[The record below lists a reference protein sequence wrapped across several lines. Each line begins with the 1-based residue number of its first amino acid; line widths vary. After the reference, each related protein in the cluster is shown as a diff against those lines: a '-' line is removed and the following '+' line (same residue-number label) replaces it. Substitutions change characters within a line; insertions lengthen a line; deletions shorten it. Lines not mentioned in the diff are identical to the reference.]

1 MAEDIR
7 SMRIEL
13 SMKDM
18 GIQRTVGQINKS
30 FRALKSEVS
39 TSSKKLQYGEKSVAS
54 YEKNVKDLTLAHK
67 ASRQNLKELTRQ
79 YHEVGKAQG
88 YSSSQ
93 ALGLQKS
100 ISDQE
105 REMHFLGR
113 QIVNTTNEM
122 NEFKTAQKV
131 DNTSWAKMGKGF
143 EGMSTKIRGVS
154 TQMAEIGSSLTN
166 KITKPALIAGAAM
179 GGITAKLGFD
189 RLVGLDTAK
198 AKLEGLG
205 YSTKEVGS
213 ITGQVTNA
221 IKGGMTTMAEGTDV
235 AAGALAAG
243 VKEGKELEHYIKLV
257 GDAAVGSNRPVSE
270 MAMIFNRVQGQGK
283 LMTQELNM
291 VEEGMPGFSNAMAKH
306 LGVSYDAFREMVTA
320 GEVSAKDFTTVM
332 DDFAGGMAGAYS
344 KSWQGMVQNTKAYV
358 GMIGESLLS
367 GVFEQA
373 KGSLHEFEKL
383 LQSDG
388 AQKWASQT
396 GVKLANA
403 FTVIANGISGV
414 VKWWNGLGSTT
425 QSVLGGIVKWSALT
439 LVAVGPLLS
448 IFSKIGFVVAGVF
461 GPFGKFLGIMGKVA
475 VASKSAGGIIAGIT
489 TLFPKLGM
497 ALTLATG
504 PVGLTIAAI
513 VALGAA
519 FVIAYKKSETFRNI
533 VNGAIS
539 GVVAGFKILWSGIMT
554 VLTPIGNAISKFGRE
569 LAKTFGQFWAE
580 NGPQFMEALNNIK
593 IGFMAVWSFL
603 KPIFSGIGSLFK
615 SVFGGILSFVQFM
628 MPAIQVLFKAG
639 WAIIKY
645 IFVSTW
651 EAIKGVVNGGLK
663 VIMGLIQVFSGLFTG
678 NFKLMWSGV
687 KNIFFGSLQ
696 FIWNLVQLWFVGKI
710 FGVFKLG
717 FKLIKSIVSGSL
729 GSVKGTFGSVLNS
742 IWGIVKR
749 IFTSIWN
756 FIKVIFTNIAKF
768 TRSIWN
774 NIKLLVTNP
783 VRGIYNI
790 VTAQFRLLSKIVRT
804 IFSSLSKVIG
814 AIWRGI
820 RNTVVAIAKA
830 LYNTVRNRFQL
841 LKDIVSKI
849 TRSLGNAL
857 KATWNWIKN
866 TIVGLARSLY
876 NTAKSIF
883 SAMSKA
889 LRAIT
894 STLSKVVKSIWNGLK
909 NAVVG
914 TIRTLFNTAKNIFNT
929 MKKVLSNIT
938 QSLKNE
944 VTGKWK
950 NLKES
955 VINLAIGA
963 KNGVVNGFKGMYN
976 GAVSWLN
983 KLKGFIKNAK
993 DGFKKVASDLGKGVA
1008 NGAISGLN
1016 AMIDGINALS
1026 DKIMKKKLINKKI
1039 PPLSTGTGAS
1049 PGVQTDSQG
1058 RLKHS
1063 TKAVVND
1070 KGIGNAKGPGGHKE
1084 IIQRRNGKM
1093 VQPKGRNKVVRL
1105 RRGDAVHNGMQ
1116 SKALRPHLSTGTNPA
1131 KDLLKKKKDKH
1142 KGDTDGSIQGLGGGA
1157 KDALDAMG
1165 GSIKDGAVGL
1175 KDWTVDKGQ
1184 NVAKGVTDLGK
1195 AFGKKI
1201 GDVMDYVKN
1210 PMKLVNMAMKH
1221 FGVDFSK
1228 VNGEAMGGTMKWGYE
1243 GLKNGLKSLVTDWLT
1258 ELEGGDGDA
1267 GWLLKHPMLQEF
1279 GFYKGMTMNGT
1290 NRHYG
1295 LDFGMPTGTSVKAV
1309 TAGTITDASWSPY
1322 GGGNQV
1328 TLKEPGGK
1336 WFQWWMHNSKFSVK
1350 KGDKVNVGDELAKS
1364 GNTGSSNAP
1373 HVHFQRMKG
1382 GLGNDKAVNPL
1393 EWLKSLGSSGGSG
1406 ASFARSTIKKAQ
1418 SILGGKFKGSYVLD
1432 NMMKLAKRESNY
1444 DSKAVN
1450 NWDINAMRGTPSKGL
1465 FQMIEPTFKSWAKK
1479 GYSNFS
1485 NPVHQAVSAIR
1496 YINGRYGFGGFPRAA
1511 AYAYKTGGVI
1521 NENGMYNLAEDGH
1534 SEVVVP
1540 LDPARASD
1548 AMKLITYAQS
1558 KVKDKKNK
1566 RPNQMGKVSSG
1577 GNDNTELLLQMI
1589 ANQQKQL
1596 DALMQIARS
1605 NKNIEQKPTG
1615 FNERNVSQEQGRR
1628 ARMSAYSK
1636 GGVVF

>member
-13 SMKDM
+13 SMHDM
-18 GIQRTVGQINKS
+18 GVERTVGQIKQA
-30 FRALKSEVS
+30 FRTMKSEVS
-39 TSSKKLQYGEKSVAS
+39 NATRMFDRAEKSTS
-54 YEKNVKDLTLAHK
+54 EYWYQLKNLKTAQANYKNELKAATRQEAKMVEQHGQNSTQALK
-67 ASRQNLKELTRQ
+67 ASESVAQLKEQIDYT
-79 YHEVGKAQG
+79 
-88 YSSSQ
+88 
-93 ALGLQKS
+93 
-100 ISDQE
+100 
-105 REMHFLGR
+105 GR
-113 QIVNTTNEM
+113 QIKSTTSEM
-122 NEFKTAQKV
+122 EQFKVAQRV
-131 DNTSWAKMGKGF
+131 ERTPWAKMGKNIQGIGTQLGTISQKTGQV
-143 EGMSTKIRGVS
+143 GMSLTK
-154 TQMAEIGSSLTN
+154 N
-166 KITKPALIAGAAM
+166 ITRPAGIAAAAV
-179 GGITAKLGFD
+179 GGIALAKGWA
-189 RLVGLDTAK
+189 RLVEIDNAK
-198 AKLEGLG
+198 AKLSALGNSGKQVETIMTNANTAVKGTSFGMGEAATTAANAVAAGIKPGKELTQYLTNTGDAAAIAGVGMDEMGRILNKVQTSNKAYNGELQELSDRGLPV
-205 YSTKEVGS
+205 YQWLAKEAGIAESEVADFAAS
-213 ITGQVTNA
+213 GQVTSKMLQNA
-221 IKGGMTTMAEGTDV
+221 IENNIGGAAKKMGEKSFTASLANMWAALGRVGAGFLDAGGKGGGFFSKMKPIMNNLTTMFDGMQGTAERWGV
-235 AAGALAAG
+235 ALGASLNAVLSAG
-243 VKEGKELEHYIKLV
+243 VKVKQFYDGL
-257 GDAAVGSNRPVSE
+257 
-270 MAMIFNRVQGQGK
+270 
-283 LMTQELNM
+283 
-291 VEEGMPGFSNAMAKH
+291 PGP
-306 LGVSYDAFREMVTA
+306 
-320 GEVSAKDFTTVM
+320 
-332 DDFAGGMAGAYS
+332 
-344 KSWQGMVQNTKAYV
+344 
-358 GMIGESLLS
+358 I
-367 GVFEQA
+367 
-373 KGSLHEFEKL
+373 
-383 LQSDG
+383 
-388 AQKWASQT
+388 
-396 GVKLANA
+396 
-403 FTVIANGISGV
+403 
-414 VKWWNGLGSTT
+414 
-425 QSVLGGIVKWSALT
+425 QSVIKNTMLWGSLT
-439 LVAVGPLLS
+439 LVAIGPMLLA
-448 IFSKIGFVVAGVF
+448 FSKLTGALSFVF
-461 GPFGKFLGIMGKVA
+461 GPFGRFLSVIGQVA
-475 VASKSAGGIIAGIT
+475 VASKGAGGIIAGIT

-504 PVGLTIAAI
+504 PIGLTIAAI
-513 VALGAA
+513 VALGTA

-533 VNGAIS
+533 VNGAVS
-539 GVVAGFKILWSGIMT
+539 GVVTAFKWLWSGIMT
-554 VLTPIGNAISKFGRE
+554 VLTPVGNAIASFGRQ

-580 NGPQFMEALNNIK
+580 NGPQFMQALTNIK
-593 IGFMAVWSFL
+593 TGFSVLWQIIR
-603 KPIFSGIGSLFK
+603 PIIVGIGSIFK
-615 SVFGGILSFVQFM
+615 AVFGAILATARFFMPVFQGIFRIGFALV
-628 MPAIQVLFKAG
+628 
-639 WAIIKY
+639 KY
-645 IFVSTW
+645 IIVSTW
-651 EAIKGVVNGGLK
+651 QAIKGVINGALNI
-663 VIMGLIQVFSGLFTG
+663 IMGIAKVFIGLFTG
-678 NFKLMWSGV
+678 DFRKMGEGLKQIFKGA
-687 KNIFFGSLQ
+687 FQ

-717 FKLIKSIVSGSL
+717 LGLIKNVVKGSL
-729 GSVKGTFGSVLNS
+729 GSVRGTFSNILSS
-742 IWGIVKR
+742 IWGIVKK
-749 IFTSIWN
+749 IFGWISSFMRNIFGNIW
-756 FIKVIFTNIAKF
+756 KF
-768 TRSIWN
+768 TKAIWS
-774 NIKLLVTNP
+774 NIKLAITNP
-783 VRGIYNI
+783 
-790 VTAQFRLLSKIVRT
+790 TALIRKIIPQTFRTMSKIIRT
-804 IFSSLSKVIG
+804 IFSGLRKSVSVIFQTMKTVLVNIAK
-814 AIWRGI
+814 AIWNLLRGNFSGMRKNLQNI
-820 RNTVVAIAKA
+820 TSALKNAIVKLWRILKNTVVNIAKSLWQGVKNNFNSLKKSA
-830 LYNTVRNRFQL
+830 TDIIQN
-841 LKDIVSKI
+841 LKDSV
-849 TRSLGNAL
+849 
-857 KATWNWIKN
+857 IKKW
-866 TIVGLARSLY
+866 R
-876 NTAKSIF
+876 
-883 SAMSKA
+883 
-889 LRAIT
+889 
-894 STLSKVVKSIWNGLK
+894 GLK
-909 NAVVG
+909 D
-914 TIRTLFNTAKNIFNT
+914 
-929 MKKVLSNIT
+929 
-938 QSLKNE
+938 
-944 VTGKWK
+944 
-950 NLKES
+950 S
-955 VINLAIGA
+955 VINLAV
-963 KNGVVNGFKGMYN
+963 KTKDGVVKGFKAMYN
-976 GAVSWLN
+976 KGVEWLD
-983 KLKGFIKNAK
+983 KLKGFIKGAK

-1008 NGAISGLN
+1008 NGAIAGLN

-1026 DKIMKKKLINKKI
+1026 DKIMKKKLIKKKI
-1039 PPLSTGTGAS
+1039 PKLSTGTGAS

-1070 KGIGNAKGPGGHKE
+1070 KGIGNAKGSGGHKE

-1328 TLKEPGGK
+1328 ELKEPNGK
-1336 WFQWWMHNSKFSVK
+1336 WFQWWMHNSKLSVK
-1350 KGDKVNVGDELAKS
+1350 KGDKVNPGDELAKS

-1382 GLGNDKAVNPL
+1382 SPSNDTAVNPL

-1418 SILGGKFKGSYVLD
+1418 SILGGKFKGNYVLD

-1521 NENGMYNLAEDGH
+1521 NEAGTYNLAEDGH

-1566 RPNQMGKVSSG
+1566 RPGQMSG
-1577 GNDNTELLLQMI
+1577 VMNGNNSEAINLMAQQLEVT
-1589 ANQQKQL
+1589 QKQVDL
-1596 DALMQIARS
+1596 LTKLVAS
-1605 NKNIEQKPTG
+1605 NQRLEQKPTG
-1615 FNERNVSQEQGRR
+1615 FNERDVSRAQGKR
-1628 ARMSAYSK
+1628 ALMMSYNLGSA
-1636 GGVVF
+1636 F

>member
-154 TQMAEIGSSLTN
+154 TQMAEIGSTLTS

-198 AKLEGLG
+198 DKLEGLG

-388 AQKWASQT
+388 AQKWATQT

-448 IFSKIGFVVAGVF
+448 IFSKIGFMVAGVF
-461 GPFGKFLGIMGKVA
+461 GPFGRFLGIMGQVA
-475 VASKSAGGIIAGIT
+475 VASKSAGGIIAGVT
-489 TLFPKLGM
+489 SLFPKLGM

-554 VLTPIGNAISKFGRE
+554 VLTPIGNAIAKFGRE

-593 IGFMAVWSFL
+593 TGFMAVWSFL

-615 SVFGGILSFVQFM
+615 SVFGGILSFV
-628 MPAIQVLFKAG
+628 
-639 WAIIKY
+639 
-645 IFVSTW
+645 
-651 EAIKGVVNGGLK
+651 
-663 VIMGLIQVFSGLFTG
+663 
-678 NFKLMWSGV
+678 
-687 KNIFFGSLQ
+687 
-696 FIWNLVQLWFVGKI
+696 
-710 FGVFKLG
+710 
-717 FKLIKSIVSGSL
+717 
-729 GSVKGTFGSVLNS
+729 
-742 IWGIVKR
+742 
-749 IFTSIWN
+749 
-756 FIKVIFTNIAKF
+756 
-768 TRSIWN
+768 
-774 NIKLLVTNP
+774 
-783 VRGIYNI
+783 
-790 VTAQFRLLSKIVRT
+790 
-804 IFSSLSKVIG
+804 
-814 AIWRGI
+814 
-820 RNTVVAIAKA
+820 
-830 LYNTVRNRFQL
+830 
-841 LKDIVSKI
+841 
-849 TRSLGNAL
+849 
-857 KATWNWIKN
+857 
-866 TIVGLARSLY
+866 
-876 NTAKSIF
+876 
-883 SAMSKA
+883 
-889 LRAIT
+889 
-894 STLSKVVKSIWNGLK
+894 
-909 NAVVG
+909 
-914 TIRTLFNTAKNIFNT
+914 
-929 MKKVLSNIT
+929 
-938 QSLKNE
+938 
-944 VTGKWK
+944 
-950 NLKES
+950 
-955 VINLAIGA
+955 
-963 KNGVVNGFKGMYN
+963 
-976 GAVSWLN
+976 
-983 KLKGFIKNAK
+983 
-993 DGFKKVASDLGKGVA
+993 
-1008 NGAISGLN
+1008 
-1016 AMIDGINALS
+1016 
-1026 DKIMKKKLINKKI
+1026 
-1039 PPLSTGTGAS
+1039 
-1049 PGVQTDSQG
+1049 
-1058 RLKHS
+1058 
-1063 TKAVVND
+1063 
-1070 KGIGNAKGPGGHKE
+1070 
-1084 IIQRRNGKM
+1084 
-1093 VQPKGRNKVVRL
+1093 
-1105 RRGDAVHNGMQ
+1105 
-1116 SKALRPHLSTGTNPA
+1116 
-1131 KDLLKKKKDKH
+1131 
-1142 KGDTDGSIQGLGGGA
+1142 
-1157 KDALDAMG
+1157 
-1165 GSIKDGAVGL
+1165 
-1175 KDWTVDKGQ
+1175 
-1184 NVAKGVTDLGK
+1184 
-1195 AFGKKI
+1195 
-1201 GDVMDYVKN
+1201 
-1210 PMKLVNMAMKH
+1210 
-1221 FGVDFSK
+1221 
-1228 VNGEAMGGTMKWGYE
+1228 
-1243 GLKNGLKSLVTDWLT
+1243 
-1258 ELEGGDGDA
+1258 
-1267 GWLLKHPMLQEF
+1267 
-1279 GFYKGMTMNGT
+1279 
-1290 NRHYG
+1290 
-1295 LDFGMPTGTSVKAV
+1295 
-1309 TAGTITDASWSPY
+1309 
-1322 GGGNQV
+1322 
-1328 TLKEPGGK
+1328 
-1336 WFQWWMHNSKFSVK
+1336 
-1350 KGDKVNVGDELAKS
+1350 
-1364 GNTGSSNAP
+1364 
-1373 HVHFQRMKG
+1373 
-1382 GLGNDKAVNPL
+1382 
-1393 EWLKSLGSSGGSG
+1393 
-1406 ASFARSTIKKAQ
+1406 
-1418 SILGGKFKGSYVLD
+1418 
-1432 NMMKLAKRESNY
+1432 
-1444 DSKAVN
+1444 
-1450 NWDINAMRGTPSKGL
+1450 
-1465 FQMIEPTFKSWAKK
+1465 
-1479 GYSNFS
+1479 
-1485 NPVHQAVSAIR
+1485 
-1496 YINGRYGFGGFPRAA
+1496 
-1511 AYAYKTGGVI
+1511 
-1521 NENGMYNLAEDGH
+1521 
-1534 SEVVVP
+1534 
-1540 LDPARASD
+1540 
-1548 AMKLITYAQS
+1548 
-1558 KVKDKKNK
+1558 
-1566 RPNQMGKVSSG
+1566 
-1577 GNDNTELLLQMI
+1577 
-1589 ANQQKQL
+1589 
-1596 DALMQIARS
+1596 
-1605 NKNIEQKPTG
+1605 
-1615 FNERNVSQEQGRR
+1615 
-1628 ARMSAYSK
+1628 
-1636 GGVVF
+1636 

>member
-13 SMKDM
+13 SMRDM
-18 GIQRTVGQINKS
+18 GVERTVGQIKQA
-30 FRALKSEVS
+30 FRTMKSEVS
-39 TSSKKLQYGEKSVAS
+39 NATRMFDRAEKSTS
-54 YEKNVKDLTLAHK
+54 DYWYQLKNLKTAQANYKNELKAATRQEAKMVEQHGQNSTQALK
-67 ASRQNLKELTRQ
+67 ASEAVAQLKEQIDYT
-79 YHEVGKAQG
+79 
-88 YSSSQ
+88 
-93 ALGLQKS
+93 
-100 ISDQE
+100 
-105 REMHFLGR
+105 GR
-113 QIVNTTNEM
+113 QIKTTTSEM
-122 NEFKTAQKV
+122 EQFKVAQRV
-131 DNTSWAKMGKGF
+131 DRTPWAKMGKNIQGIGTQLGTISQKTGQV
-143 EGMSTKIRGVS
+143 GMSLTK
-154 TQMAEIGSSLTN
+154 N
-166 KITKPALIAGAAM
+166 ITRPAGIAAAAV
-179 GGITAKLGFD
+179 GGIALAKGWA
-189 RLVGLDTAK
+189 RLVEIDNAK
-198 AKLEGLG
+198 AKLSALGNSGKQVETIMTNANTAVKGTSFGMGEAATTAANAVAAGIKPGKELTQYLTNTGDAAAIAGVGMDEMGRILNKVQTSNKAYNGELQELSDRGLPV
-205 YSTKEVGS
+205 YQWLAKEAGIAESEVADFAAS
-213 ITGQVTNA
+213 GQVTSKMLQDA
-221 IKGGMTTMAEGTDV
+221 IENNIGGAAKKMGEKSFTASLANMWAALGRVGAGFLDAGGKGGGFFSKMKPIMNNLTTMFDGMQGTAERWGV
-235 AAGALAAG
+235 ALGASLNAVLSAG
-243 VKEGKELEHYIKLV
+243 VKVKQFYDGL
-257 GDAAVGSNRPVSE
+257 
-270 MAMIFNRVQGQGK
+270 
-283 LMTQELNM
+283 
-291 VEEGMPGFSNAMAKH
+291 PGP
-306 LGVSYDAFREMVTA
+306 
-320 GEVSAKDFTTVM
+320 
-332 DDFAGGMAGAYS
+332 
-344 KSWQGMVQNTKAYV
+344 
-358 GMIGESLLS
+358 I
-367 GVFEQA
+367 
-373 KGSLHEFEKL
+373 
-383 LQSDG
+383 
-388 AQKWASQT
+388 
-396 GVKLANA
+396 
-403 FTVIANGISGV
+403 
-414 VKWWNGLGSTT
+414 
-425 QSVLGGIVKWSALT
+425 QSVIKNTMLWGSLT
-439 LVAVGPLLS
+439 LVAIGPMLLA
-448 IFSKIGFVVAGVF
+448 FSKLTGALSFVF
-461 GPFGKFLGIMGKVA
+461 GPFGRFLSVIGQVA
-475 VASKSAGGIIAGIT
+475 VASKAAGGIIAGIT

-533 VNGAIS
+533 VNGAVS
-539 GVVAGFKILWSGIMT
+539 GVVTAFKWLWSGIMT
-554 VLTPIGNAISKFGRE
+554 VLTPVGNAIASFGRQ

-580 NGPQFMEALNNIK
+580 NGPQFMQALANIK
-593 IGFMAVWSFL
+593 TGFSVMWQIIR
-603 KPIFSGIGSLFK
+603 PIIVGIGSIFK
-615 SVFGGILSFVQFM
+615 AVFGAIVATAQFFMPVFQGIFRVGFALV
-628 MPAIQVLFKAG
+628 
-639 WAIIKY
+639 KY
-645 IFVSTW
+645 IIVSTW
-651 EAIKGVVNGGLK
+651 QAIKGVINGALNI
-663 VIMGLIQVFSGLFTG
+663 IMGIAKVFIGLFTG
-678 NFKLMWSGV
+678 DFRKMGEGLKQIFKGA
-687 KNIFFGSLQ
+687 FQ

-717 FKLIKSIVSGSL
+717 LGLIKSVVKGSL
-729 GSVKGTFGSVLNS
+729 GSVRGTFSNILSS
-742 IWGIVKR
+742 IWGIVKK
-749 IFTSIWN
+749 IFGWISNFMRNIFGNIWKFTKAIWSN
-756 FIKVIFTNIAKF
+756 IKLAITNPTALIRKIIPQTFRTMSNVIRAIFSGLRKSVSVIFQTMKTVLVNIAKA
-768 TRSIWN
+768 IWN
-774 NIKLLVTNP
+774 LLRGNFSGMRKNLQNITAALKNGIVKLWRILKDTVVN
-783 VRGIYNI
+783 V
-790 VTAQFRLLSKIVRT
+790 AK
-804 IFSSLSKVIG
+804 SLWQGVKNNFNSLKKSTTDIIQNLKNSVIKK
-814 AIWRGI
+814 WRG
-820 RNTVVAIAKA
+820 
-830 LYNTVRNRFQL
+830 
-841 LKDIVSKI
+841 LKD
-849 TRSLGNAL
+849 
-857 KATWNWIKN
+857 
-866 TIVGLARSLY
+866 
-876 NTAKSIF
+876 
-883 SAMSKA
+883 
-889 LRAIT
+889 
-894 STLSKVVKSIWNGLK
+894 
-909 NAVVG
+909 
-914 TIRTLFNTAKNIFNT
+914 
-929 MKKVLSNIT
+929 
-938 QSLKNE
+938 
-944 VTGKWK
+944 
-950 NLKES
+950 S
-955 VINLAIGA
+955 VINLAV
-963 KNGVVNGFKGMYN
+963 KTKDGVVNGFKAMYN
-976 GAVSWLN
+976 KGVEWLD
-983 KLKGFIKNAK
+983 KLKGFIKGAK

-1008 NGAISGLN
+1008 NGAIAGLN

-1026 DKIMKKKLINKKI
+1026 DKIMKKKLIKKKI
-1039 PPLSTGTGAS
+1039 PKLSTGTGANPS
-1049 PGVQTDSQG
+1049 VQTDSQG

-1093 VQPKGRNKVVRL
+1093 IQPKGRNKVVRL

-1116 SKALRPHLSTGTNPA
+1116 SKSLRPHLSTGTNPA

-1157 KDALDAMG
+1157 KDALNAVG

-1228 VNGEAMGGTMKWGYE
+1228 VNGEAMGGTMKWGYD

-1406 ASFARSTIKKAQ
+1406 ASYARSVIKKAQ
-1418 SILGGKFKGSYVLD
+1418 SILGGKFKGNYVLD

-1450 NWDINAMRGTPSKGL
+1450 NWDSNAKAGTPSKGL

-1496 YINGRYGFGGFPRAA
+1496 YINGKYGFGGFPRAA
-1511 AYAYKTGGVI
+1511 AYAYKTGGII
-1521 NENGMYNLAEDGH
+1521 NENGMYNLAEGGH

-1558 KVKDKKNK
+1558 KIKDKKNK
-1566 RPNQMGKVSSG
+1566 KPSQMGKVSSG

-1605 NKNIEQKPTG
+1605 NKNIEQQPKG
-1615 FNERNVSQEQGRR
+1615 FTERDVSQAQGKK
-1628 ARMSAYSK
+1628 AQMMAYNM
-1636 GGVVF
+1636 GGAF

>member
-154 TQMAEIGSSLTN
+154 TQMAEIGSTLTS

-243 VKEGKELEHYIKLV
+243 VKEGKELEKYIKLV

-344 KSWQGMVQNTKAYV
+344 KSWQGMVQNTKAYI

-396 GVKLANA
+396 GAKLANA

-489 TLFPKLGM
+489 SLFPKLGM

-533 VNGAIS
+533 VNGAIN

-554 VLTPIGNAISKFGRE
+554 VLTPIGNAIAKFGRE

-580 NGPQFMEALNNIK
+580 NGPQFMQALNNIK
-593 IGFMAVWSFL
+593 SGFMVVWSIIR
-603 KPIFSGIGSLFK
+603 PILSGIGSLFK
-615 SVFGGILSFVQFM
+615 SVFGGILSFIKFI
-628 MPAIQVLFKAG
+628 MPGIQAIFKVG

-687 KNIFFGSLQ
+687 KNIFFGALQ

-717 FKLIKSIVSGSL
+717 LNLIKKVVTGSL
-729 GSVKGTFGSVLNS
+729 GSVKGTFTSVLGS
-742 IWGIVKR
+742 IWGVVKK
-749 IFTSIWN
+749 IFGWIGS
-756 FIKVIFTNIAKF
+756 F
-768 TRSIWN
+768 TRSIFTGIWKFTKAVWS
-774 NIKLLVTNP
+774 NIKLAITNP
-783 VRGIYNI
+783 VGFVNKWVTSKFRGMSGA
-790 VTAQFRLLSKIVRT
+790 VKA
-804 IFSSLSKVIG
+804 IFSGLKKATTVIFSTM
-814 AIWRGI
+814 R
-820 RNTVVAIAKA
+820 TVLVNIAKA
-830 LYNTVRNRFQL
+830 LSNL
-841 LKDIVSKI
+841 LRGNFSGMSKNLQNI
-849 TRSLGNAL
+849 TRA
-857 KATWNWIKN
+857 
-866 TIVGLARSLY
+866 
-876 NTAKSIF
+876 
-883 SAMSKA
+883 
-889 LRAIT
+889 
-894 STLSKVVKSIWNGLK
+894 LK
-909 NAVVG
+909 NAVVKLWRILKDTVVNVAKSLWNG
-914 TIRTLFNTAKNIFNT
+914 VKDRFNGL
-929 MKKVLSNIT
+929 KKSATDIT
-938 QSLKNE
+938 QKLKN
-944 VTGKWK
+944 VVIDKWK
-950 NLKES
+950 GLKKS
-955 VINLAIGA
+955 VVDLATGA
-963 KNGVVNGFKGMYN
+963 KNGVVNGFKAMYN
-976 GAVSWLN
+976 KGVEWLD

-993 DGFKKVASDLGKGVA
+993 NGFKKVATDLGKGVA

-1016 AMIDGINALS
+1016 AMIDGINWLS
-1026 DKIMKKKLINKKI
+1026 DKIMKKKLIKNKVKT
-1039 PPLSTGTGAS
+1039 LSTGTGAS
-1049 PGVQTDSQG
+1049 PNVSTDSEG
-1058 RLKHS
+1058 RLTKS
-1063 TKAVVND
+1063 TRAVVND
-1070 KGIGNAKGPGGHKE
+1070 KGLGNARGPGGHKE
-1084 IIQRRNGKM
+1084 IIQRRNGSLQQ
-1093 VQPKGRNKVVRL
+1093 VKGRNKLVRL
-1105 RRGDAVHNGMQ
+1105 KRGDAVHNGMQ
-1116 SKALRPHLSTGTNPA
+1116 SKALRPHLSTGTGR
-1131 KDLLKKKKDKH
+1131 DLLKGGKKHKHGEEVHGDMYVPTNSGAGGGGWNWIAENTGKAYNSTKDAMKAAKDK
-1142 KGDTDGSIQGLGGGA
+1142 
-1157 KDALDAMG
+1157 
-1165 GSIKDGAVGL
+1165 V
-1175 KDWTVDKGQ
+1175 
-1184 NVAKGVTDLGK
+1184 GK
-1195 AFGKKI
+1195 AI
-1201 GDVMDYVKN
+1201 GDVMDYASN
-1210 PMKLVNMAMKH
+1210 PGKLVNKVLKQ
-1221 FGVDFSK
+1221 FGVDFSSVK
-1228 VNGEAMGGTMKWGYE
+1228 GSMGSVMDFGYS
-1243 GLKNGLKSLVTDWLT
+1243 GLKGLVKDKLT
-1258 ELEGGDGDA
+1258 GWFDELEGGDGD
-1267 GWLLKHPMLQEF
+1267 GGYIDLSRGINF
-1279 GFYKGMTMNGT
+1279 GFARTAAEAAAQGYPFP
-1290 NRHYG
+1290 RAHHG
-1295 LDFGMPTGTSVKAV
+1295 LDINYPYGTKVQSTVSGKATGSHGWNGGFGNMMSIKSGIMEVIYGHLSKLNWTGTKSVKPGTV
-1309 TAGTITDASWSPY
+1309 LGKSGGDPSRQGVGAGSSTGPHLHYEMQKNGVPFDPTDWLKKNN
-1322 GGGNQV
+1322 GGG
-1328 TLKEPGGK
+1328 KASGK
-1336 WFQWWMHNSKFSVK
+1336 Y
-1350 KGDKVNVGDELAKS
+1350 G
-1364 GNTGSSNAP
+1364 
-1373 HVHFQRMKG
+1373 
-1382 GLGNDKAVNPL
+1382 
-1393 EWLKSLGSSGGSG
+1393 
-1406 ASFARSTIKKAQ
+1406 STIKKA
-1418 SILGGKFKGSYVLD
+1418 LGMAGLPQTSQYIKAWQEQARTESTFNPKARNPSGASGLVQVKPGTFGQYKLPGHGDIWNPLD
-1432 NMMKLAKRESNY
+1432 NLIAGMRYAKATYGPKKMLNR
-1444 DSKAVN
+1444 
-1450 NWDINAMRGTPSKGL
+1450 IGHGL
-1465 FQMIEPTFKSWAKK
+1465 P
-1479 GYSNFS
+1479 
-1485 NPVHQAVSAIR
+1485 
-1496 YINGRYGFGGFPRAA
+1496 
-1511 AYAYKTGGVI
+1511 YKTGGII
-1521 NENGMYNLAEDGH
+1521 NQNGMYNLAEDGH

-1558 KVKDKKNK
+1558 KIKDKKNK
-1566 RPNQMGKVSSG
+1566 KPNQVPTQSTGSNNTGS
-1577 GNDNTELLLQMI
+1577 DNINLLMQMI
-1589 ANQQKQL
+1589 GELQEQNGYLKE
-1596 DALMQIARS
+1596 IVRS
-1605 NKNIEQKPTG
+1605 NKSIEGQPKG
-1615 FNERNVSQEQGRR
+1615 FNERDVSKAQGRR
-1628 ARMSAYSK
+1628 SSRANYMM
-1636 GGVVF
+1636 GGAH

>member
-373 KGSLHEFEKL
+373 KGSLLEFEKL

-388 AQKWASQT
+388 AQKWAAQT

-414 VKWWNGLGSTT
+414 IGWWNSLDGST
-425 QSVLGGIVKWSALT
+425 QKVLGRIIKWSALT
-439 LVAVGPLLS
+439 LVVVGPLLK
-448 IFSKIGFVVAGVF
+448 IFSKLGFVIAGVF
-461 GPFGKFLGIMGKVA
+461 GPFGRFLGIMGQVA

-489 TLFPKLGM
+489 SLFPKLGA
-497 ALTLATG
+497 ALMVATG

-554 VLTPIGNAISKFGRE
+554 VLTPIGNAIAKFGQE

-593 IGFMAVWSFL
+593 TGFMAVWSFL

-615 SVFGGILSFVQFM
+615 SVFGGILPFVQFM

-651 EAIKGVVNGGLK
+651 EAIKGVVNGGLNI
-663 VIMGLIQVFSGLFTG
+663 IMGVIKVFSRIFTG
-678 NFKLMWSGV
+678 DFRKMWEGV
-687 KNIFFGSLQ
+687 KQIFFGAFQ

-729 GSVKGTFGSVLNS
+729 GSVKGTFTSVLGQ
-742 IWGIVKR
+742 IWGIVKK

-756 FIKVIFTNIAKF
+756 FIKMIFTNIAKF
-768 TRSIWN
+768 TRSVWN
-774 NIKLLVTNP
+774 NIKLLITNP

-804 IFSSLSKVIG
+804 IFSALSKVIE

-849 TRSLGNAL
+849 TRALGNAL

-866 TIVGLARSLY
+866 TIVGLVRGLY
-876 NTAKSIF
+876 NTAKSVF
-883 SAMSKA
+883 TTMSKT
-889 LRAIT
+889 LRSIT

-914 TIRTLFNTAKNIFNT
+914 TIRALFNTAKNIFNSIRKT
-929 MKKVLSNIT
+929 LTNIT
-938 QSLKNE
+938 QSLKNA

-950 NLKES
+950 DLKKS
-955 VINLAIGA
+955 ITDLATGA
-963 KNGVVNGFKGMYN
+963 KNGVVNGFKGMYDK
-976 GAVSWLN
+976 GVEWMN
-983 KLKGFIKNAK
+983 KLKGFIVDAK

-1008 NGAISGLN
+1008 
-1016 AMIDGINALS
+1016 
-1026 DKIMKKKLINKKI
+1026 
-1039 PPLSTGTGAS
+1039 
-1049 PGVQTDSQG
+1049 
-1058 RLKHS
+1058 
-1063 TKAVVND
+1063 
-1070 KGIGNAKGPGGHKE
+1070 
-1084 IIQRRNGKM
+1084 
-1093 VQPKGRNKVVRL
+1093 
-1105 RRGDAVHNGMQ
+1105 
-1116 SKALRPHLSTGTNPA
+1116 
-1131 KDLLKKKKDKH
+1131 
-1142 KGDTDGSIQGLGGGA
+1142 
-1157 KDALDAMG
+1157 
-1165 GSIKDGAVGL
+1165 
-1175 KDWTVDKGQ
+1175 
-1184 NVAKGVTDLGK
+1184 
-1195 AFGKKI
+1195 
-1201 GDVMDYVKN
+1201 
-1210 PMKLVNMAMKH
+1210 
-1221 FGVDFSK
+1221 
-1228 VNGEAMGGTMKWGYE
+1228 
-1243 GLKNGLKSLVTDWLT
+1243 
-1258 ELEGGDGDA
+1258 
-1267 GWLLKHPMLQEF
+1267 
-1279 GFYKGMTMNGT
+1279 
-1290 NRHYG
+1290 
-1295 LDFGMPTGTSVKAV
+1295 
-1309 TAGTITDASWSPY
+1309 
-1322 GGGNQV
+1322 
-1328 TLKEPGGK
+1328 
-1336 WFQWWMHNSKFSVK
+1336 
-1350 KGDKVNVGDELAKS
+1350 
-1364 GNTGSSNAP
+1364 
-1373 HVHFQRMKG
+1373 
-1382 GLGNDKAVNPL
+1382 
-1393 EWLKSLGSSGGSG
+1393 
-1406 ASFARSTIKKAQ
+1406 
-1418 SILGGKFKGSYVLD
+1418 
-1432 NMMKLAKRESNY
+1432 
-1444 DSKAVN
+1444 
-1450 NWDINAMRGTPSKGL
+1450 
-1465 FQMIEPTFKSWAKK
+1465 
-1479 GYSNFS
+1479 
-1485 NPVHQAVSAIR
+1485 
-1496 YINGRYGFGGFPRAA
+1496 
-1511 AYAYKTGGVI
+1511 
-1521 NENGMYNLAEDGH
+1521 
-1534 SEVVVP
+1534 
-1540 LDPARASD
+1540 
-1548 AMKLITYAQS
+1548 
-1558 KVKDKKNK
+1558 
-1566 RPNQMGKVSSG
+1566 
-1577 GNDNTELLLQMI
+1577 
-1589 ANQQKQL
+1589 
-1596 DALMQIARS
+1596 
-1605 NKNIEQKPTG
+1605 
-1615 FNERNVSQEQGRR
+1615 
-1628 ARMSAYSK
+1628 
-1636 GGVVF
+1636 

>member
-18 GIQRTVGQINKS
+18 GIKRTVGEINKS

-131 DNTSWAKMGKGF
+131 DNTGWAKMGKGF

-154 TQMAEIGSSLTN
+154 TQMAEIGSTLTS

-243 VKEGKELEHYIKLV
+243 VSEGKELEKYIKLV

-291 VEEGMPGFSNAMAKH
+291 VEEGMPGFSNALAKH

-388 AQKWASQT
+388 AQKWATQT

-414 VKWWNGLGSTT
+414 VDWWNSLNGST
-425 QSVLGGIVKWSALT
+425 QKVLGGIIKWSALT
-439 LVAVGPLLS
+439 LVVVGPLLK
-448 IFSKIGFVVAGVF
+448 IFSKLGFMIAGVF
-461 GPFGKFLGIMGKVA
+461 GPFGKFLGIIGKVA

-489 TLFPKLGM
+489 TLFPKLGA
-497 ALTLATG
+497 ALLVATG
-504 PVGLTIAAI
+504 PVGWIVAAI

-533 VNGAIS
+533 VNGAIN

-554 VLTPIGNAISKFGRE
+554 VLTPIGNAIAKFGRQ

-580 NGPQFMEALNNIK
+580 NGPQFMQALNNIK
-593 IGFMAVWSFL
+593 SGFMIVWSIIR
-603 KPIFSGIGSLFK
+603 PILSGIGSLFK
-615 SVFGGILSFVQFM
+615 SVFGGILSFIKFI
-628 MPAIQVLFKAG
+628 MPGIQAIFKVG

-663 VIMGLIQVFSGLFTG
+663 VIMGIIQVFSGLFTG

-687 KNIFFGSLQ
+687 KNIFFGALQ

-717 FKLIKSIVSGSL
+717 LNLIKKVVTGSL
-729 GSVKGTFGSVLNS
+729 GSVKGTFTSVLGS
-742 IWGIVKR
+742 IWDVVK
-749 IFTSIWN
+749 
-756 FIKVIFTNIAKF
+756 KVFGWIGSF
-768 TRSIWN
+768 TRSIFTGIWKFTKAVWS
-774 NIKLLVTNP
+774 NIKLAITNP
-783 VRGIYNI
+783 VGFVNKWVTSKFRGMSGA
-790 VTAQFRLLSKIVRT
+790 VKA
-804 IFSSLSKVIG
+804 IFSGLKKATTVIFSTM
-814 AIWRGI
+814 R
-820 RNTVVAIAKA
+820 TVLVNIAKA
-830 LYNTVRNRFQL
+830 LSNL
-841 LKDIVSKI
+841 LRGNFSGMSKNLQNI
-849 TRSLGNAL
+849 TRA
-857 KATWNWIKN
+857 
-866 TIVGLARSLY
+866 
-876 NTAKSIF
+876 
-883 SAMSKA
+883 
-889 LRAIT
+889 
-894 STLSKVVKSIWNGLK
+894 LK
-909 NAVVG
+909 NAVVKLWRILKD
-914 TIRTLFNTAKNIFNT
+914 TVVNVAKSLWNGVKDRFDGL
-929 MKKVLSNIT
+929 KKSATDIT
-938 QSLKNE
+938 QKLKN
-944 VTGKWK
+944 VVIDKWK
-950 NLKES
+950 GLKKS
-955 VINLAIGA
+955 VVDLATGA
-963 KNGVVNGFKGMYN
+963 KGGVVNGFKAMYN
-976 GAVSWLN
+976 KGVEWLD

-993 DGFKKVASDLGKGVA
+993 DGFKKVATDLGKGVA

-1016 AMIDGINALS
+1016 AMIDGINSLS
-1026 DKIMKKKLINKKI
+1026 NKIMKKKLIKNKIK
-1039 PPLSTGTGAS
+1039 PLSTGTAAS
-1049 PGVQTDSQG
+1049 LGVQTNSQG
-1058 RLKHS
+1058 QLTKS
-1063 TKAVVND
+1063 TRAVVND
-1070 KGIGNAKGPGGHKE
+1070 KGLGNARGPGGHKE
-1084 IIQRRNGKM
+1084 IIQRRNGDLQQ
-1093 VQPKGRNKVVRL
+1093 VKGRNKVVRL
-1105 RRGDAVHNGMQ
+1105 KRGDAVHNGMQ
-1116 SKALRPHLSTGTNPA
+1116 SKALRPHLSTGTGITGM
-1131 KDLLKKKKDKH
+1131 DLLKNGKKH
-1142 KGDTDGSIQGLGGGA
+1142 KKHDEVYGDVPANNKGGGCSWNPATAIADGSKGAWDWTKDQAKKA
-1157 KDALDAMG
+1157 KD
-1165 GSIKDGAVGL
+1165 
-1175 KDWTVDKGQ
+1175 TF
-1184 NVAKGVTDLGK
+1184 GK
-1195 AFGKKI
+1195 AI
-1201 GDVMDYVKN
+1201 GDVMDYATN
-1210 PMKLVNMAMKH
+1210 PGKLIGKVMNH
-1221 FGVDFSK
+1221 FGIDFSG
-1228 VNGEAMGGTMKWGYE
+1228 VGGEAMGGTISWAYD
-1243 GLKNGLKSLVTDWLT
+1243 GLKKGLKDLVSGWFT
-1258 ELEGGDGDA
+1258 ELEGDGDGSYIDLSKGINFPYSPDGRAPGYPFA
-1267 GWLLKHPMLQEF
+1267 GPHMGVDINYIYDKLYSVLSGKATARSGWNGGFGNMVDIVSGAHKVIYGHMSKHAFSGSKQ
-1279 GFYKGMTMNGT
+1279 
-1290 NRHYG
+1290 
-1295 LDFGMPTGTSVKAV
+1295 VK
-1309 TAGTITDASWSPY
+1309 P
-1322 GGGNQV
+1322 
-1328 TLKEPGGK
+1328 
-1336 WFQWWMHNSKFSVK
+1336 
-1350 KGDKVNVGDELAKS
+1350 GDELGVS
-1364 GNTGSSNAP
+1364 GNSGRSSGP
-1373 HVHFQRMKG
+1373 HLHFEVQKNG
-1382 GLGNDKAVNPL
+1382 TPIDPL
-1393 EWLKSLGSSGGSG
+1393 DWLKKNDGGGKGAGKWKPQVKKALQMNGLPTSASYVNAWLKQIQTESGGN
-1406 ASFARSTIKKAQ
+1406 AKAM
-1418 SILGGKFKGSYVLD
+1418 GGTDGLADGRAQGLVQVKPGTFNANKHKGHGNIMNGLD
-1432 NMMKLAKRESNY
+1432 NLLAGIKY
-1444 DSKAVN
+1444 
-1450 NWDINAMRGTPSKGL
+1450 
-1465 FQMIEPTFKSWAKK
+1465 AK
-1479 GYSNFS
+1479 
-1485 NPVHQAVSAIR
+1485 
-1496 YINGRYGFGGFPRAA
+1496 GRYGAKGMLNAIGKGHG
-1511 AYAYKTGGVI
+1511 YATGGII
-1521 NENGMYNLAEDGH
+1521 NSNGMYNLAEDGH

-1558 KVKDKKNK
+1558 KIKDKKNK
-1566 RPNQMGKVSSG
+1566 RPNQVPTPSTSG
-1577 GNDNTELLLQMI
+1577 NNTGGDNTNLLLRMI

-1596 DALMQIARS
+1596 DALMEIARS
-1605 NKNIEQKPTG
+1605 NKHIEEQPKG
-1615 FNERNVSQEQGRR
+1615 FNTDDVSQGLGKKSRMR
-1628 ARMSAYSK
+1628 AMNF
-1636 GGVVF
+1636 GM